1 MKILWLSPNSG
12 LLTKVNKGYGTGGWI
27 GALLSAV
34 LEVNPPIQIA
44 FAYPYI
50 GEIESCEQDGIL
62 YYSIQQKKMS
72 VLKKF
77 LVYYGIKHES
87 NNYETQIKQIIADFK
102 PDLIHVFGMENHFI
116 DSLSNVNLPIVV
128 HLQGLLLPIA
138 NAFFPAGFSIKSV
151 LFPFSK
157 NELFLRN
164 GIGYSYRKLL
174 DSSKKEPQRYRHFH
188 FFMGRT
194 HFDYMLSS
202 LLSPTSNY
210 YKVNEVLRPIFYKNI
225 GRWKFKNGKIV
236 LFSTLS
242 QATYK
247 GLDVIL
253 KAADILCKLT
263 EIDFEWRIA
272 GINANSHFTQ
282 LFEHHY
288 GLDSKRCNI
297 NYLGI
302 LSADDLLSELLN
314 ASIFIHPSYID
325 NSPNSVCE
333 AQILGVPVIAC
344 NVGGVSTI
352 LDDGKS
358 GVLVPANAPY
368 EIVYYVKKLT
378 TDIEYTQTLGQKASE
393 YASKRHNKTLIVHDL
408 LSAYTKIIT
417 DYPKI

>member
-174 DSSKKEPQRYRHFH
+174 DSSKKEPQRYRNFH

-210 YKVNEVLRPIFYKNI
+210 YKVNL
-225 GRWKFKNGKIV
+225 
-236 LFSTLS
+236 
-242 QATYK
+242 
-247 GLDVIL
+247 
-253 KAADILCKLT
+253 
-263 EIDFEWRIA
+263 
-272 GINANSHFTQ
+272 
-282 LFEHHY
+282 
-288 GLDSKRCNI
+288 
-297 NYLGI
+297 
-302 LSADDLLSELLN
+302 
-314 ASIFIHPSYID
+314 PS
-325 NSPNSVCE
+325 
-333 AQILGVPVIAC
+333 
-344 NVGGVSTI
+344 
-352 LDDGKS
+352 
-358 GVLVPANAPY
+358 
-368 EIVYYVKKLT
+368 
-378 TDIEYTQTLGQKASE
+378 
-393 YASKRHNKTLIVHDL
+393 
-408 LSAYTKIIT
+408 
-417 DYPKI
+417 